1 MKAIR
6 RLLVLQHLEIEGPGL
21 FEQFAKERDLKIEII
36 RLDNKNDLPQTKKG
50 DLILIMGG
58 PMGVK
63 DIGRDRYPWLK
74 LEIDFIKKYGKGF
87 ENRLKGTGVTPS
99 YRSWYENDCFVS
111 IAAGTYQEDTWSA
124 MKWFSVNVCSES
136 AEIMESE

>member
-1 MKAIR
+1 MIR
-6 RLLVLQHLEIEGPGL
+6 FLIGSIIFFIPIGSFADEKQREIENEAL
-21 FEQFAKERDLKIEII
+21 NL
-36 RLDNKNDLPQTKKG
+36 
-50 DLILIMGG
+50 
-58 PMGVK
+58 V
-63 DIGRDRYPWLK
+63 
-74 LEIDFIKKYGKGF
+74 IKKYVKVL